1 MSGVSAT
8 AWIVTAVL
16 LPYVVAV
23 NLIVGGLIIGVY
35 ARWRATPEH
44 LLERAALRRALPATL
59 YAVAAAGVSALA
71 VIRSAYPAAVIKGA
85 VTLSGAS
92 LVPGLIHLVLGACA
106 VAGLA
111 VALAARHAAPSPGAA
126 RWLERSGASWTVLCT
141 AANLLVGVVLM
152 LRLPH
157 ASAIRFT
164 GADLEMMLVFALAVL
179 SALLALGFVAMSLAL
194 PWPRAYLWAGTVMLL
209 VTLLAMLRMREDVR
223 GAAVALTPSTAT
235 VGFAVLLDLVA
246 IAALSRAWRAFGTPR

>member
-1 MSGVSAT
+1 V
-8 AWIVTAVL
+8 
-16 LPYVVAV
+16 
-23 NLIVGGLIIGVY
+23 
-35 ARWRATPEH
+35 
-44 LLERAALRRALPATL
+44 
-59 YAVAAAGVSALA
+59 
-71 VIRSAYPAAVIKGA
+71 
-85 VTLSGAS
+85 
-92 LVPGLIHLVLGACA
+92 
-106 VAGLA
+106 
-111 VALAARHAAPSPGAA
+111 
-126 RWLERSGASWTVLCT
+126 
-141 AANLLVGVVLM
+141 M